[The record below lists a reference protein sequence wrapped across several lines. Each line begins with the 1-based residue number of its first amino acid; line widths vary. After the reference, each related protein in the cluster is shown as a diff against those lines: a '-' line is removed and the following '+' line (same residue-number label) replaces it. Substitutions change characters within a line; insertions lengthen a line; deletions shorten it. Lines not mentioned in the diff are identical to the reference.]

1 MSRRLRR
8 LPLILTAAL
17 LATSLAACG
26 SDSGSDSG
34 SDGSDSGGDL
44 HGIVI
49 TGDIGS
55 EPKVEW
61 NGELTSDEASDIET
75 TVVTKGDGDEIA
87 EGDQVSANLWIG
99 NGTTGKKSYSTYDDG
114 GQPETVTASSD
125 LSPVFKDAVLGQTIG
140 SRVAVTAS
148 ASDAFGEAGNPNL
161 GIGNKDTVL
170 IIVDIMER
178 YDAPKPTDVP
188 QSEMP
193 SLIEKNGV
201 PSGFDFTGI
210 PTPKQDGKLKRT
222 IIKEGDGAA
231 VTTDQT
237 LKVDYLGEVYKGDKP
252 FDESYSKDPAEFA
265 LTSVIQGWTYGLEG
279 VKVGSRVL
287 LAIPPALGYGAD
299 DSNAAIPPNSTL
311 YFVVDIISAS

>member
-8 LPLILTAAL
+8 LPLLLTAAL

-26 SDSGSDSG
+26 SDDGGSDSG
-34 SDGSDSGGDL
+34 SDSSGDL

-61 NGELTSDEASDIET
+61 NGELTTDEVDKTET

-99 NGTTGKKSYSTYDDG
+99 NGSTQKKSYSTYDEG
-114 GQPETVTASSD
+114 GQPETVTASAD
-125 LSPVFKDAVLGQTIG
+125 LSPVFKDAILGQTIG
-140 SRVAVTAS
+140 SRVAVTAT
-148 ASDAFGEAGNPNL
+148 AEEAFGEAGNPNL

-170 IIVDIMER
+170 IIVDIMEK
-178 YDAPKPTDVP
+178 YEAPSPTDVP
-188 QSEMP
+188 ESEMP

-201 PSGFDFTGI
+201 PTGFDFTGI
-210 PTPKQDGKLKRT
+210 PMPKEDGKLKRT
-222 IIKEGDGAA
+222 VIKEGDGAA

-237 LKVDYLGEVYKGDKP
+237 LKVNYLGQVYKGDKP
-252 FDESYSKDPAEFA
+252 FDESYSKGQPAEFA

-299 DSNAAIPPNSTL
+299 DSNEAIPPNSTL